1 MPKGIR
7 KFTFSFEDPHL
18 THFGGMVIFQQF
30 CRKIDLKRLLQSHI
44 LWQRRDSVYP
54 SADLIVAIICT
65 IVAGMRRFSDTR
77 ILPYNG
83 FVRSIMGLESFPNAS
98 TIRKFLKSLTPQE
111 VEGIA
116 RLHDVLRRKI
126 WAMNAASSLILD
138 LDSTVLPLFGSN
150 IEEANIGY
158 NPRFWGRPSYHP
170 LLCFEGHSRDTW
182 HGILRP
188 GDTHAVTGLK
198 DFWKIC
204 CGKIPKYFYR
214 VRVRADA
221 GFYDHEF
228 VETLDDQNIGYT
240 IVAKMSR
247 PVQAKVQTLR
257 YSTFRKGGW
266 QAAKFTYQ
274 PHNWQRPHQFFVIRR
289 PKEIE
294 QDNAQITLW
303 QDRAYSYQ
311 TFVSNLDLPAQG
323 IWHFYRKRA
332 RAELDIRELKE
343 SFPLGKIAS
352 NNFLANQAHFH
363 LILLS
368 YDLVNWFKHL
378 CLPQQWQNATL
389 KTIRTDILVVPA
401 RLVNSGGRNQL
412 NLPLKYPYQK
422 EFQQTLQKINRL
434 KIT

>member
-1 MPKGIR
+1 MPKGLR
-7 KFTFSFEDPHL
+7 KFTFSFEDSHL
-18 THFGGMVIFQQF
+18 THFGGMVLFHQF
-30 CRKIDLKRLLQSHI
+30 CRKMDIKRFLQNHI
-44 LWQRRDSVYP
+44 SWQRRDSIYCC
-54 SADLIVAIICT
+54 ADLVMTIIVS
-65 IVAGMRRFSDTR
+65 IVAGMERFSDTR

-83 FVRSIMGLESFPNAS
+83 YVKSILGLERFPDAS
-98 TIRKFLKSLTPQE
+98 TIRKFLKSLMSQE

-116 RLHDVLRRKI
+116 RMHDVLRRKV
-126 WAMNAASSLILD
+126 WVKNAASSLILD

-150 IEEANIGY
+150 IQEAHVGY
-158 NPRFWGRPSYHP
+158 NPKFWGRPSYHP

-188 GDTHAVTGLK
+188 GNTHAITGMG

-204 CGKIPKYFYR
+204 LGKIPKYLYR
-214 VRVRADA
+214 LRVRADA

-228 VETLDDQNIGYT
+228 IESLDDQNIGYA

-247 PVQAKVQTLR
+247 PVQAKVQSLR
-257 YSTFRKGGW
+257 YKTFRKGGW
-266 QAAKFTYQ
+266 QAAEFAYQ
-274 PHNWQRPHQFFVIRR
+274 PHNWQRPHQFFVVRR

-303 QDRAYSYQ
+303 QDRVYSYQ
-311 TFVSNLDLPAQG
+311 TFVSNLSMPAQSV
-323 IWHFYRKRA
+323 WHFYRKRA

-378 CLPQQWQNATL
+378 CLPQRWQNATL

-401 RLVNSGGRNQL
+401 RLVHSGGRNQL

-422 EFQQTLQKINRL
+422 EFQETLQKINRL

>member
-7 KFTFSFEDPHL
+7 KITFSFEDSHL
-18 THFGGMVIFQQF
+18 THFGGMVFFQQF
-30 CRKIDLKRLLQSHI
+30 CRKIDLKRIFQSHI
-44 LWQRRDSVYP
+44 LWERRDSVYP

-65 IVAGMRRFSDTR
+65 IVAGMSRFSDTR

-83 FVRSIMGLESFPNAS
+83 YVQSILGLRNFPDAS
-98 TIRKFLKSLTPQE
+98 TIRKFIKGLTIAE
-111 VEGIA
+111 VQGIA
-116 RLHDVLRRKI
+116 RVHDLLRRRI
-126 WAMNAASSLILD
+126 WNVAPANSLILD
-138 LDSTVLPLFGSN
+138 LDSTVLPLFGGN
-150 IEEANIGY
+150 IQGAHVGY
-158 NPRFWGRPSYHP
+158 NPRNWGRPSYHP

-188 GDTHAVTGLK
+188 GDTHAITGLK

-204 CGKIPKYFYR
+204 RGKIPKYLYR

-221 GFYDHEF
+221 GFYEHEF
-228 VETLDDQNIGYT
+228 IESLDDEGIGYA

-257 YSTFRKGGW
+257 YRTFRKGGW
-266 QAAKFTYQ
+266 QAAQFTYQ
-274 PHNWQRPHQFFVIRR
+274 PNNWQRPHQFFVIRR
-289 PKEIE
+289 PQPAEEE
-294 QDNAQITLW
+294 QDQITLW
-303 QDRAYSYQ
+303 QDKAYFYQ
-311 TFVSNLDLPAQG
+311 TFVSNLPLPAQS

-368 YDLVNWFKHL
+368 YDLINWFKHL

-401 RLVNSGGRNQL
+401 RLVNSGGKNQL

-422 EFQQTLQKINRL
+422 ECRQTLQKIDRF

>member
-1 MPKGIR
+1 MPKGVR
-7 KFTFSFEDPHL
+7 KITFSFEDSHL
-18 THFGGMVIFQQF
+18 THFGGMVLFQQF
-30 CRKIDLKRLLQSHI
+30 CRKIDFKRLLQSHI
-44 LWQRRDSVYP
+44 VWQRRDSVYP
-54 SADLIVAIICT
+54 NANLVVAIICT

-83 FVRSIMGLESFPNAS
+83 YIKSILGLEHFPDAS
-98 TIRKFLKSLTPQE
+98 TIRKFLKGLTLQE
-111 VEGIA
+111 VEGIT
-116 RLHDVLRRKI
+116 RVHDVLRKKM
-126 WAMNAASSLILD
+126 WAMSAPSSLILD
-138 LDSTVLPLFGSN
+138 LDSTVLPLFGGN
-150 IEEANIGY
+150 IQGARIGY
-158 NPRFWGRPSYHP
+158 NPRNWGRPSYHP

-188 GDTHAVTGLK
+188 GDTHAITGLK
-198 DFWKIC
+198 DFWEIC
-204 CGKIPKYFYR
+204 LGKIPKYLYR

-221 GFYDHEF
+221 GFYEHEF
-228 VETLDDQNIGYT
+228 VESLDDEGIGYA

-257 YSTFRKGGW
+257 YRTFRKGGW
-266 QAAKFTYQ
+266 QAAHFTYQ
-274 PHNWQRPHQFFVIRR
+274 PNNWQKPHQFFVIRR
-289 PKEIE
+289 PQPAEEE
-294 QDNAQITLW
+294 QDQITLW
-303 QDRAYSYQ
+303 QDKAYFYQ
-311 TFVSNLDLPAQG
+311 TFVSNLSLPAQS

-378 CLPQQWQNATL
+378 CLPQRWQNATL
-389 KTIRTDILVVPA
+389 ETIRTDILVVPA
-401 RLVNSGGRNQL
+401 RLVNSGGKNQL

-422 EFQQTLQKINRL
+422 EFRQMLQKIDRF